1 MNTQFDSLIR
11 ANVKVSNANDTAS
24 AYVIT
29 AEAQVAQ
36 GNVENFNNG
45 QVMKGETYVATFNRW
60 SAKSLNATFDNV
72 EAEEQC
78 AILAEINA
86 FVDSVEALAKAKEVT
101 L

>member
-11 ANVKVSNANDTAS
+11 ANVKVSNANDTTS

-29 AEAQVAQ
+29 AEAQVAN

-45 QVMKGETYVATFNRW
+45 QVLKGEIYVATFNRW
-60 SAKSLNATFDNV
+60 SAQNLNVTFNNV

-86 FVDSVEALAKAKEVT
+86 FVTSIEALVKVREIT

>member
-1 MNTQFDSLIR
+1 MTTQFDSLIR

-24 AYVIT
+24 AYTIT

-45 QVMKGETYVATFNRW
+45 QVMQGETYVATFNRW
-60 SAKSLNATFDNV
+60 SAQNLNVTFNNV

-86 FVDSVEALAKAKEVT
+86 FVDSVEALAQT
-101 L
+101 QTINF

>member
-1 MNTQFDSLIR
+1 MTVKFDSLIR
-11 ANVKVSNANDTAS
+11 ANVKVSNANDTTS

-29 AEAQVAQ
+29 AEAQVAN

-45 QVMKGETYVATFNRW
+45 QVLKGEMYVATFNRW
-60 SAKSLNATFDNV
+60 SAQNLNVTFNNV

-86 FVDSVEALAKAKEVT
+86 FVTSIEALVKVREIT

>member
-1 MNTQFDSLIR
+1 MNTQFGSLIR

-24 AYVIT
+24 AYTIT
-29 AEAQVAQ
+29 AEAQVAN

-45 QVMKGETYVATFNRW
+45 QVLKDETYVATFNRW
-60 SAKSLNATFDNV
+60 SAQNLNVTFNDV

-86 FVDSVEALAKAKEVT
+86 FVESVEVLAKAKEII

>member
-11 ANVKVSNANDTAS
+11 ANVKVSNANDTTS
-24 AYVIT
+24 AYTIT
-29 AEAQVAQ
+29 AEAQVAN

-45 QVMKGETYVATFNRW
+45 QVLKGETYVATFNRW
-60 SAKSLNATFDNV
+60 SAQNLNVTFNNV

-78 AILAEINA
+78 EALNAVNA
-86 FVDSVEALAKAKEVT
+86 FISSVESLVVEQPVS

>member
-1 MNTQFDSLIR
+1 MTTQFDSLIR
-11 ANVKVSNANDTAS
+11 ANVKASNANDTTS
-24 AYVIT
+24 AYTIT

-45 QVMKGETYVATFNRW
+45 QVLKGEVSVATFNRW
-60 SAKSLNATFDNV
+60 SAQNLNVTFNKV

-86 FVDSVEALAKAKEVT
+86 FVESVETLAQT
-101 L
+101 QTINF

>member
-1 MNTQFDSLIR
+1 MTTQFESLIR

-24 AYVIT
+24 AYTIT
-29 AEAQVAQ
+29 AEVQVAE

-45 QVMKGETYVATFNRW
+45 QVLKGEMYVATFYRW
-60 SAKSLNATFDNV
+60 SAQNLNVTFNNV

-78 AILAEINA
+78 AILAEVNT
-86 FVDSVEALAKAKEVT
+86 FVKSVEALASTSRVH

>member
-45 QVMKGETYVATFNRW
+45 QVLKGEMCVATFNRW
-60 SAKSLNATFDNV
+60 SAQNLNVTFNNV
-72 EAEEQC
+72 ESEEQC

-86 FVDSVEALAKAKEVT
+86 FVDSVEALATTSRVN

>member
-11 ANVKVSNANDTAS
+11 ANVKVSNTNDTAS

-60 SAKSLNATFDNV
+60 SAQNLNVTFNNV

-78 AILAEINA
+78 DVLNEINA
-86 FVDSVEALAKAKEVT
+86 FVASVDALVEAQPINI
-101 L
+101 

>member
-1 MNTQFDSLIR
+1 MTTRFDSLIR
-11 ANVKVSNANDTAS
+11 ANVKVSNSNDTAS

-45 QVMKGETYVATFNRW
+45 QVMKGEMYVATFNRW
-60 SAKSLNATFDNV
+60 SAQNLNVTFNNV

-86 FVDSVEALAKAKEVT
+86 FVDSVEALAQT
-101 L
+101 QTINF

>member
-1 MNTQFDSLIR
+1 M
-11 ANVKVSNANDTAS
+11 SNANDTTS

-29 AEAQVAQ
+29 AEAQVAN

-45 QVMKGETYVATFNRW
+45 QVLKGEIYVATFNRW
-60 SAKSLNATFDNV
+60 SAQNLNVTFNNV

-86 FVDSVEALAKAKEVT
+86 FVTSIEALVKVREIT

>member
-1 MNTQFDSLIR
+1 MTTQFDSLIR

-29 AEAQVAQ
+29 AEAQVAN

-45 QVMKGETYVATFNRW
+45 QVLKDETYVATFNRW
-60 SAKSLNATFDNV
+60 SAQNLNVTFNNV

-86 FVDSVEALAKAKEVT
+86 FVDSVEALAQAQT
-101 L
+101 INF

>member
-1 MNTQFDSLIR
+1 MTTRFDSLIR

-45 QVMKGETYVATFNRW
+45 QVLKGEMYVATFNRW
-60 SAKSLNATFDNV
+60 SAQNLNGTFNNV
-72 EAEEQC
+72 EGDEQC

-86 FVDSVEALAKAKEVT
+86 FVASVET
-101 L
+101 LVVAQPISI

>member
-1 MNTQFDSLIR
+1 MTTQFDSLIR

-29 AEAQVAQ
+29 AEAQVAN

-60 SAKSLNATFDNV
+60 SAQNLNVTFNNV

-86 FVDSVEALAKAKEVT
+86 FVASIEALVKVREIT

>member
-11 ANVKVSNANDTAS
+11 ANVKVSNANEIAS
-24 AYVIT
+24 PYVIT
-29 AEAQVAQ
+29 AEAQVAN

-60 SAKSLNATFDNV
+60 SAQNLNVTFNNV
-72 EAEEQC
+72 KTEEQC

-86 FVDSVEALAKAKEVT
+86 FVDSVEALAQT
-101 L
+101 QTINF

>member
-29 AEAQVAQ
+29 AEAQVVNS
-36 GNVENFNNG
+36 NVENFNNG
-45 QVMKGETYVATFNRW
+45 QVIKGEMYVATFNRW
-60 SAKSLNATFDNV
+60 SAQNLNVTFNNV

-86 FVDSVEALAKAKEVT
+86 FVASVEELAASQSIV

>member
-1 MNTQFDSLIR
+1 MAKFDSLIR
-11 ANVKVSNANDTAS
+11 ANVKVSNSNDTIAT
-24 AYVIT
+24 YTIT

-36 GNVENFNNG
+36 GNVENINNG
-45 QVMKGETYVATFNRW
+45 QVLKGENYVATFDRW
-60 SAKSLNATFDNV
+60 SAQNLNVTFNNV

-86 FVDSVEALAKAKEVT
+86 FVDSVESLAKAKEII